1 MKDSDD
7 DCLEVIYWKFNCFVI
22 SAYLPPLALNNKITT
37 KKQIKNK
44 QKKTQKTIKKQKNK

>member
-44 QKKTQKTIKKQKNK
+44 QKKHKKL